1 MTPLPLANSI
11 DRLIFWIAFA
21 IWVAPE
27 WIGAMYQRAHADA
40 QIQDRGSQVVLLAGL
55 WLGIGLNF
63 SLPAYLPA
71 ATITWHRTF
80 LFFIGIALMLAG
92 VALRWYAI
100 RALGRYFTREVAVQ
114 PGHQVI
120 QAGPYRYIRHP
131 SYSGALLTMVGL
143 GLTMTN
149 WAALAALLVCALIG
163 YAYRVSVE
171 ERALR
176 EKIGAPYIDYMR
188 RTRRFIPFLF

>member
-1 MTPLPLANSI
+1 MMPLPSANSI
-11 DRLIFWIAFA
+11 ERLIFWIAFA
-21 IWVAPE
+21 IWVVPE
-27 WIGAMYQRAHADA
+27 WIGAMYQRPGANA
-40 QIQDRGSQVVLLAGL
+40 QIHDRGSQIVLLGSL
-55 WLGIGLNF
+55 WLGIALAF
-63 SLPAYLPA
+63 SLPTFLPA

-80 LFFIGIALMLAG
+80 LFFSGIALMLAG

-100 RALGRYFTREVAVQ
+100 RVLGRYFTRAVAVQ
-114 PGHQVI
+114 PGQPVV

-149 WAALAALLVCALIG
+149 WAGLAALLVCSLIG
-163 YAYRVSVE
+163 YSYRVSVE

-176 EKIGAPYIDYMR
+176 EKIGAPYSEYMR
-188 RTRRFIPFLF
+188 RTRRFIPFVF